1 MACFIR
7 INAEDGARH
16 YVNLDLVE
24 DVVEHVDGTLWI
36 RLDDKYGIRLAK
48 NSPDGVGLL
57 NFLEGRTDDE
67 PR

>member
-24 DVVEHVDGTLWI
+24 DVVEHVASALGLRFQISGEPQGGEMPWCI
-36 RLDDKYGIRLAK
+36 RQHTPA
-48 NSPDGVGLL
+48 
-57 NFLEGRTDDE
+57 
-67 PR
+67 